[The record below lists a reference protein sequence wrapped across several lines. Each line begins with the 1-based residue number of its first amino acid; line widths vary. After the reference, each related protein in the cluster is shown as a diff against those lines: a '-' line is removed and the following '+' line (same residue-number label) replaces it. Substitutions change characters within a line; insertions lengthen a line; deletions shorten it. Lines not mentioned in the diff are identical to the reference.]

1 MEDYLATIRRV
12 IEEHQAFR
20 VHIKLIG
27 DSVSDREAL
36 ATLERASADWI
47 PGRPEILV
55 EKRQKLQ
62 QALSSLYDGLKNHF
76 VFEGKAL
83 PPLFG
88 ELITRALL
96 LEHREILSEIAEAKS
111 MIAEAKPEGSS
122 REELLSQESHM
133 QQMIN
138 STCLLVEE
146 HATKE
151 EAILDMVKRALEDKE
166 QNKG

>member
-1 MEDYLATIRRV
+1 M
-12 IEEHQAFR
+12 
-20 VHIKLIG
+20 
-27 DSVSDREAL
+27 
-36 ATLERASADWI
+36 
-47 PGRPEILV
+47 
-55 EKRQKLQ
+55 
-62 QALSSLYDGLKNHF
+62 
-76 VFEGKAL
+76 
-83 PPLFG
+83 
-88 ELITRALL
+88 RALV

-111 MIAEAKPEGSS
+111 MIAEAKLESSS